1 MKKPMINLVLFLI
14 AFVFSAQG
22 TQASE
27 VPSDVKAR
35 LQEAYGNLPLS
46 FEANQGQTDRQVQ
59 FLSRGPG
66 YTLFLAPSEAV
77 LALKQAQREGEDP
90 SLITRHASP
99 RYEETV
105 LRMRLLN
112 ANPKPKMVGSD
123 EQPGKVN
130 YFIGKDPAKWR
141 THIPTYAKVTSHA
154 VYPGVDLVYYGHQRQ
169 LEFDFVVAPGADP
182 NAIRLQFEG
191 PDRLEVDA
199 QGNLVLHVASGAIRL
214 PQPLVYQTANGAR
227 HAVSGR
233 YVLTGPHQVSFL
245 VAAYDTSQPLVIDPT
260 LVYSTYLGG
269 SGTDF
274 GLGIAVDAAGS
285 AYVTGATSS
294 TNFPTAS
301 PLQAA
306 NGGGFDAFVSKLN
319 AAGSGLVYS
328 TYLGGS
334 SSDQGIGIA
343 VDAAGSAYV
352 TGLTGSSN
360 FPTASPLQAAFGGGF
375 ADAFVSK
382 LDAAGSGLVYS
393 TYLGGSGG
401 DGGSGI
407 AVDAAGSAYVTG
419 QTDSPNFP
427 TANPLQAANGGGDD
441 AFVSKLNSTG
451 SALLYS
457 TYLGGSG
464 GDFGLGIAVDAAG
477 SAYVTGRTDSSNFPT
492 ASPLQAANGGGD
504 DAFVSKLDTAGS
516 ALLYS
521 TYLGGSGGDFGHG
534 IVVDAAGSAYV
545 TGRTDSPNFP
555 TASPLQAVNGGGP
568 ADAFVSK
575 LDAAGSALLYSTY
588 LGGSGF
594 DQGLGIAVD
603 AAGSAYVAGFT
614 DSPNFP
620 TASPLQAANGGG
632 GDAFVAKIAQVTLPS
647 ISVGKVTGVGTI
659 NVTGGIAN
667 FGFIVQSQSST
678 GPITGDLQFV
688 NHATGDKMHSVS
700 FTAFTISGNTA
711 TFGGTCTNNGVV
723 CTFTVNVTD
732 NGEPGTTDSFTI
744 SISGGA
750 PQGGTL
756 RSGNIQIHD

>member
-214 PQPLVYQTANGAR
+214 PKPLVYQTANGAR

-319 AAGSGLVYS
+319 AAGSGLVSS

-334 SSDQGIGIA
+334 GGDGGSGIA

-352 TGLTGSSN
+352 TGDTDSPN
-360 FPTASPLQAAFGGGF
+360 FPTASPLQAANGGGN
-375 ADAFVSK
+375 DVFVSK
-382 LDAAGSGLVYS
+382 LDAAGSALLYS
-393 TYLGGSGG
+393 TYLGRSGG

-464 GDFGLGIAVDAAG
+464 GDYGL
-477 SAYVTGRTDSSNFPT
+477 S
-492 ASPLQAANGGGD
+492 
-504 DAFVSKLDTAGS
+504 
-516 ALLYS
+516 
-521 TYLGGSGGDFGHG
+521 

-545 TGRTDSPNFP
+545 
-555 TASPLQAVNGGGP
+555 
-568 ADAFVSK
+568 
-575 LDAAGSALLYSTY
+575 AGL
-588 LGGSGF
+588 
-594 DQGLGIAVD
+594 
-603 AAGSAYVAGFT
+603 T

-711 TFGGTCTNNGVV
+711 TFGGTCTNNGMA